1 MIGIRRTGLIALLA
15 PMVALLAT
23 MTAAPAAA
31 QSLFA
36 TRGLGV
42 PVAPVDARAAAL
54 GGIGVG
60 LMGFHTSL
68 VNPAEMAGLTRR
80 GVSAALQ
87 PVSTSVDVEGAEDGT
102 SGTRF
107 PLLAVLYP
115 ISERL
120 VFSLG
125 YGGYLDQTWGVV
137 TETDLVIDGETVTVD
152 DVFRSTGGISQ
163 LRLSAAW
170 SFAPTFAIGVA
181 AGLMA
186 GNVDRIAIRSFA
198 DTIGQIRPFQER
210 MRWRYSAP
218 MGAVG
223 FRWDPST
230 RLRIGASAMLG
241 ADITGETDDE
251 NAQDH
256 EYGAPLEVTGGASLR
271 ISPLLMASAG
281 AAWSRTPAPAGPTV
295 GEETVRVGGGIEY
308 QGLRSGLRTYP
319 IRLGA
324 RWGQLPY
331 RFDDETQ
338 PTEWGA
344 ALGLGFRLGDPM
356 DPAAVADVSVERG
369 GRSGLEGS
377 AISGG
382 VEEQLWRLTFSLS
395 LFAR

>member
-1 MIGIRRTGLIALLA
+1 MNGIRSIGA
-15 PMVALLAT
+15 VALLAT
-23 MTAAPAAA
+23 VAAGPAAA

-60 LMGFHTSL
+60 LLGFHTSL

-120 VFSLG
+120 VLSVG
-125 YGGYLDQTWGVV
+125 YGGYLDQTWGVT
-137 TETDLVIDGETVTVD
+137 TETELIIDGESVTVD

-170 SFAPTFAIGVA
+170 SFAPTFSIGVA

-186 GNVDRIAIRSFA
+186 GNVDRVAIRSFA
-198 DTIGQIRPFQER
+198 DSVGIIRPFQER

-218 MGAVG
+218 IAAVG
-223 FRWDPST
+223 MRWDPAE
-230 RLRIGASAMLG
+230 RLRLGASAMMG
-241 ADITGETDDE
+241 ADITAETDDE

-256 EYGAPLEVTGGASLR
+256 EYGAPLEVTGGASFR
-271 ISPLLMASAG
+271 ISSLLMASAG
-281 AAWSRTPAPAGPTV
+281 AAWSRTPAPTGPTV
-295 GEETVRVGGGIEY
+295 GDETVRIGGGLEY
-308 QGLRSGLRTYP
+308 QGLRSGLRAYP
-319 IRLGA
+319 VRLGV

-331 RFDDETQ
+331 RFDDESQ

-356 DPAAVADVSVERG
+356 DPAAVADISIERG
-369 GRSGLEGS
+369 ARSGLAGT
-377 AISGG
+377 AVSGG
-382 VEEQLWRLTFSLS
+382 VDEQLWRFTFSLS